1 MRTFPAADHLAT
13 VRPLYACPRLF
24 AGHAPSAGPEYHPDS
39 RSRVARFLKAMDLD
53 FLIRE
58 APCGEI
64 KQIRVH
70 RKRIFIG
77 SVQKKGPAAH
87 IGRQGQG

>member
-1 MRTFPAADHLAT
+1 
-13 VRPLYACPRLF
+13 
-24 AGHAPSAGPEYHPDS
+24 
-39 RSRVARFLKAMDLD
+39 VARFLKAMDLD